1 MPRKAT
7 NLSIDSTLVEEAR
20 ALDVNLSQA
29 AEAGVREAVRAA
41 KAEEWLRENK
51 EALLASNEWVAKN
64 GLPLAKYR
72 MF

>member
-41 KAEEWLRENK
+41 KADEWMRENRD
-51 EALLASNEWVAKN
+51 ALLAYNKWIEEN
-64 GLPLAKYR
+64 GLPLEEYR
-72 MF
+72 QF

>member
-7 NLSIDSTLVEEAR
+7 NLSIDAALVEEAR
-20 ALDVNLSQA
+20 SLDVNLSQA